1 MIPQDSPSC
10 YHSAKCNLLVVL
22 IHLYNRSLSI
32 IDRCLTGTGRNC
44 GIRAI
49 VGLNGPKND
58 ADAAELVTVNA

>member
-1 MIPQDSPSC
+1 MTSYSEAQDSPSG

-22 IHLYNRSLSI
+22 IHLYN
-32 IDRCLTGTGRNC
+32 RCLTGTGRNC

-58 ADAAELVTVNA
+58 ADAVELVTVNA

>member
-1 MIPQDSPSC
+1 MIPQDSTSC

-22 IHLYNRSLSI
+22 IHLYI
-32 IDRCLTGTGRNC
+32 VIDRYLTGTDRNC

-58 ADAAELVTVNA
+58 ADAVELVTVDA